1 MKKKSK
7 LTSKNA
13 DIYDLYERSV
23 QSVEF
28 EVEFIEKM
36 FKKYNRGKCLDIRED
51 FCATAS
57 ISATWVKGSKKKT
70 AFAIDL
76 DKKILNVAKKRIN
89 KSLSEE
95 QSKRLH
101 LIHGDCASTVPRIIL
116 SLGQL
121 HL

>member
-36 FKKYNRGKCLDIRED
+36 FK
-51 FCATAS
+51 
-57 ISATWVKGSKKKT
+57 
-70 AFAIDL
+70 
-76 DKKILNVAKKRIN
+76 
-89 KSLSEE
+89 
-95 QSKRLH
+95 
-101 LIHGDCASTVPRIIL
+101 
-116 SLGQL
+116 
-121 HL
+121 

>member
-89 KSLSEE
+89 KSYL
-95 QSKRLH
+95 KNNPR
-101 LIHGDCASTVPRIIL
+101 DCI
-116 SLGQL
+116 
-121 HL
+121 